1 MGKEKFRKIQSV
13 QRAFAVLE
21 FLNLRNGAT
30 QREVCD
36 ETGLTR
42 GTAYRMLETMQIG
55 RAHV

>member
-30 QREVCD
+30 QRRSE
-36 ETGLTR
+36 EHTSEL
-42 GTAYRMLETMQIG
+42 QS
-55 RAHV
+55 H